1 MPGTIRV
8 VLGLVIALSAVGG
21 IDRATDGQLWI
32 LAVIAALG
40 LYSMYS
46 GVKAM
51 QQ

>member
-8 VLGLVIALSAVGG
+8 VLGLVITMSAVGG
-21 IDRATDGQLWI
+21 IDRATDSQLW
-32 LAVIAALG
+32 LLVAIAALG